1 MQQAINSNQ
10 DLQIAPVCIVYKL
23 NIFLIPIYQCFTP
36 LLLRYSDNMIIEVKC
51 HDHPDISPGYYFAY
65 NTFRL
70 YLKRL

>member
-51 HDHPDISPGYYFAY
+51 QVHVVLYVFVLQ
-65 NTFRL
+65 TFWQ
-70 YLKRL
+70 LK